1 MILASD
7 FPLKQSSR
15 QRNGVPEKIFRIT
28 ATHCRA
34 MGCAIFVDGARGAD
48 YCVAGWAILG
58 VLQTA
63 TKRPEN
69 RVVNKGSAK

>member
-7 FPLKQSSR
+7 FPLKQSAR
-15 QRNGVPEKIFRIT
+15 QRIGVAENIFEFAVSYYWLT
-28 ATHCRA
+28 S
-34 MGCAIFVDGARGAD
+34 CAIFVDEARGAD
-48 YCVAGWAILG
+48 YWVAGWAILG

-69 RVVNKGSAK
+69 GVVNKGSAK